1 MTVTITLRYKMCN
14 VEFGGHGFNVIDH
27 IKKNTAIAGIFEVD
41 ISDFITSSFSAA
53 IHVADVEIPRALET
67 TLIRAFFP
75 KHFSISTPKVLLK
88 MFC

>member
-1 MTVTITLRYKMCN
+1 MTVTITLRCKMCN
-14 VEFGGHGFNVIDH
+14 VDFGRHGFNVI
-27 IKKNTAIAGIFEVD
+27 IYKKNTAIAGIFEVNM
-41 ISDFITSSFSAA
+41 SDFITSSFSAA

-67 TLIRAFFP
+67 TLTGAFFP

>member
-1 MTVTITLRYKMCN
+1 MSN
-14 VEFGGHGFNVIDH
+14 VEFGGRGFNVITY
-27 IKKNTAIAGIFEVD
+27 KKNTAIAGIFEVD
-41 ISDFITSSFSAA
+41 MSDFITSSFSAA

>member
-14 VEFGGHGFNVIDH
+14 VEFGRHGFNVIMY
-27 IKKNTAIAGIFEVD
+27 KKNTAIAGIFEVD
-41 ISDFITSSFSAA
+41 MSDFITSSFSAA

>member
-1 MTVTITLRYKMCN
+1 MCN
-14 VEFGGHGFNVIDH
+14 VEFGGITDLTSSY
-27 IKKNTAIAGIFEVD
+27 IKNTAIAGIFEVD
-41 ISDFITSSFSAA
+41 MSDFITSSFSAA